1 MVDTSGTEEDVDNN
15 LETALDMEVD
25 GEGEGDGTLRELEA
39 TEFMNQDSET
49 SSKTLVDDCNRFNKL
64 IHLAML
70 WTVWHRWPAGAR
82 FAFNSYIHWAQLP
95 LRQPGEPPVTIL
107 IREGVTQG
115 DPLSMVLYGI
125 TLVPLTKYLR
135 AADSGLL
142 SLFYAD
148 DVAFGSLA

>member
-15 LETALDMEVD
+15 PETALDMEVD

-70 WTVWHRWPAGAR
+70 RTTRIFWLEKAR
-82 FAFNSYIHWAQLP
+82 FDFNFYRHWA
-95 LRQPGEPPVTIL
+95 
-107 IREGVTQG
+107 
-115 DPLSMVLYGI
+115 
-125 TLVPLTKYLR
+125 
-135 AADSGLL
+135 
-142 SLFYAD
+142 
-148 DVAFGSLA
+148 